1 MKEYLNKKKDVDE
14 KMGIKFLRDTINAFK
29 ILRKSGYIHRDVKP
43 ANILLNKEG
52 NEYIGKLCDFGFAT
66 ICDDRLNGNT
76 KLKEVVG
83 TPMYMSP

>member
-1 MKEYLNKKKDVDE
+1 MKEYLNKNKDIDE
-14 KMGIKFLRDTINAFK
+14 KIAIRFLRDTIEAFK

-43 ANILLNKEG
+43 ANILLNNQNNKI
-52 NEYIGKLCDFGFAT
+52 IGKLCDFGFAT

-76 KLKEVVG
+76 KLKEIVG